1 MKDFEAL
8 KDIWH
13 EQKKEPTATI
23 DQVLKMVRKDRN
35 SLSNKIL
42 LEAAAI
48 VIAMIALVYI
58 WITID
63 FKLWTTH
70 LAMVI
75 FITNCLYYLT
85 NQLNSFKRISR
96 QDAFLEK
103 PEEYIN
109 YIKQY
114 KKDRYIENTRKY
126 TIYTIC
132 MGVGFMFYF
141 IEIFYLSN
149 IWFTIGGMI
158 FTVLWI
164 LFSYFVIKRN
174 YIRKEEAKLNSMIE
188 SLEKVQEQFREEEL

>member
-35 SLSNKIL
+35 SLSNIIL

-58 WITID
+58 WTTID